1 MQKVLI
7 LVGDQ
12 IVEALVSTC
21 KENKPNYITVD
32 DRIWNAAIVARAVS
46 EFGKDWTDSDFD
58 WCQQE
63 LYREFHQA
71 LEEQLCLDLSQ
82 GWEFY
87 VCESP
92 TYKYGDF

>member
-7 LVGDQ
+7 LVNDQ
-12 IVEALVSTC
+12 TIETLISTC

-32 DRIWNAAIVARAVS
+32 DQVWNSAIVS
-46 EFGKDWTDSDFD
+46 KTLQEFGKDWTDSAFD

-82 GWEFY
+82 WEFY

-92 TYKYGDF
+92 TYKLGF